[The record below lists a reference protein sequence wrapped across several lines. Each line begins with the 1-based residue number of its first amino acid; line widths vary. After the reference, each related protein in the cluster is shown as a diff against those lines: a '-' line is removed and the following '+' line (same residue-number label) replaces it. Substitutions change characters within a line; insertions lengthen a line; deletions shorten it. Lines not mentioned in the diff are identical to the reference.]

1 MHISVSCFQ
10 ETLDVASHNVYNMH
24 MTGRIRLELGVR
36 CDRSSDTLGHYVWSG
51 ACNGWHMYC

>member
-24 MTGRIRLELGVR
+24 MTGRIRLELGALRQVE
-36 CDRSSDTLGHYVWSG
+36 
-51 ACNGWHMYC
+51 